1 MISNLVW
8 RTCFWNSIQQV
19 RWLSHSTDTVT
30 VSFNRY
36 GDCLIQ
42 QIRWL
47 SHSTNTVT
55 VSFNRWL
62 SQFTKCYGIRKHKTV
77 IWCGLNNTHN
87 FMYGIRKT
95 SHLFGVSLTIH
106 CTYKLFY
113 KPKKYTN
120 VNLSLK
126 KAYFCPSFKCPLC
139 DEPPLSNLS
148 LLDTN
153 YRDTMIKT
161 HPRWIVI
168 ESNLLVIAG
177 WSRKVIRGEIVGI
190 ND

>member
-1 MISNLVW
+1 MW
-8 RTCFWNSIQQV
+8 TTCFWNSIQQV
-19 RWLSHSTDTVT
+19 RWLSHSTGTVT

-47 SHSTNTVT
+47 SHSTGDCLNLQNVMVLENTRQLFDVAWT
-55 VSFNRWL
+55 IHIILCMVL
-62 SQFTKCYGIRKHKTV
+62 EK
-77 IWCGLNNTHN
+77 L
-87 FMYGIRKT
+87 

-126 KAYFCPSFKCPLC
+126 EEYFCPSFKCPLC
-139 DEPPLSNLS
+139 DEPLCQTCL
-148 LLDTN
+148 
-153 YRDTMIKT
+153 Y
-161 HPRWIVI
+161 
-168 ESNLLVIAG
+168 
-177 WSRKVIRGEIVGI
+177 
-190 ND
+190 

>member
-1 MISNLVW
+1 MW
-8 RTCFWNSIQQV
+8 TTCFWNSIQQV

-42 QIRWL
+42 QIQ
-47 SHSTNTVT
+47 
-55 VSFNRWL
+55 WL

-113 KPKKYTN
+113 KPKYPN

-126 KAYFCPSFKCPLC
+126 KEYFCSSFKCPLC

-161 HPRWIVI
+161 HPV
-168 ESNLLVIAG
+168 E
-177 WSRKVIRGEIVGI
+177 
-190 ND
+190 